1 MRIAFYAPLKPPD
14 HPVPSGDRRVAQ
26 QIMQALSAAGHE
38 VEIAARLRS
47 FDGGGDMARQTRLA
61 GLGGRLAGRY
71 VHRLYGRP
79 YAQRPQAWLTYHLY
93 YKAPD
98 WIGPRVTATLDI
110 PYIVVEASVAAKR
123 AGGPWSLG
131 HQATIAA
138 LARAAAVVSLNPADE
153 AGVAPHLRAPAHMHR
168 LKPFLDSR
176 PYAESARGRTAHRA
190 AIARRYG
197 LDPGQ
202 PWLLAVA
209 MMRPGDKLESYKVLG
224 ESLASLLG
232 QPWSLLVVGDGPA
245 REQVRTA
252 LAPMGDRVVFAGA
265 LDETLLRPLYAATD
279 LYVWP
284 AVNEAFGMAILEAQ
298 ATGLPVVAGA
308 SGGVGEIVAQDRTG
322 LLVPPRDAAALAAA
336 IGPLLAGTARRRRMS
351 ENALAKVAAE
361 HDVTVASRSFSHVLS
376 LLPQSMVR
384 A

>member
-1 MRIAFYAPLKPPD
+1 MRLAFYAPLKPPD

-26 QIMQALSAAGHE
+26 QILAALAGAGHE

-47 FDGGGDMARQTRLA
+47 FDGRGDLARQTKLA
-61 GLGGRLAGRY
+61 GIAAKLAGRY
-71 VHRLYGRP
+71 VHRIYGLP
-79 YAQRPQAWLTYHLY
+79 YARRPEAWMTYHLY

-98 WIGPRVTATLDI
+98 WIGPRVAATLDI
-110 PYIVVEASVAAKR
+110 PYVVIEASVADKR

-138 LARAAAVVSLNPADE
+138 LTRAAAVVSLNPADE
-153 AGVAPHLRAPAHMHR
+153 PGISAHVRSPQHLHR

-176 PYAESARGRTAHRA
+176 PYAAAARERDSHRIA
-190 AIARRYG
+190 VARRYG
-197 LDPGQ
+197 LDPSR

-224 ESLASLLG
+224 ESLALLAAHS
-232 QPWSLLVVGDGPA
+232 WSLLVVGDGPA
-245 REQVRTA
+245 RDQVRTT
-252 LAPMGDRVVFAGA
+252 LAPLGERVVFAGP
-265 LDETLLRPLYAATD
+265 LDDGDLRPAYAAAD
-279 LYVWP
+279 IYVWP

-298 ATGLPVVAGA
+298 AAGLAVVAGD
-308 SGGVGEIVAQDRTG
+308 SGGVGEIVAPGRTG
-322 LLVPPRDAAALAAA
+322 ALVKPRDAAALAATL
-336 IGPLLAGTARRRRMS
+336 GPLLADPGLRSRLS
-351 ENALAKVAAE
+351 QNALAKVAAE
-361 HDVTVASRSFSHVLS
+361 HDLSVAARALSHVLS

>member
-1 MRIAFYAPLKPPD
+1 MRLAFYAPLKPPD

-26 QIMQALSAAGHE
+26 QILAALADAGHE

-47 FDGGGDMARQTRLA
+47 FDGSGDLTRQTKLA
-61 GLGGRLAGRY
+61 GIAARLAGRY
-71 VHRLYGRP
+71 VHRIYGRP
-79 YAQRPQAWLTYHLY
+79 YARRPEAWVTYHLY

-98 WIGPRVTATLDI
+98 WIGPRVAATLDI
-110 PYIVVEASVAAKR
+110 PYVVIEASVAGKR

-153 AGVAPHLRAPAHMHR
+153 PGIAPHVRAPTRLHR

-176 PYAESARGRTAHRA
+176 PYAAAAHERA
-190 AIARRYG
+190 SHRVRVARRYG
-197 LDPGQ
+197 LDPDR

-224 ESLASLLG
+224 ESLALLTAH
-232 QPWSLLVVGDGPA
+232 PWSLLVVGDGPA
-245 REQVRTA
+245 RDQVRAA
-252 LAPMGDRVVFAGA
+252 LAPVGERVAFAGP
-265 LDETLLRPLYAATD
+265 LDDAELGPAYAAAD

-298 ATGLPVVAGA
+298 AAGLPVVAGD
-308 SGGVGEIVAQDRTG
+308 SGGVGEIVAHGRTG
-322 LLVPPRDAAALAAA
+322 ALVRPRDAAALAAA
-336 IGPLLAGTARRRRMS
+336 IEPLLADPARRSRWS
-351 ENALAKVAAE
+351 QNALAKVAVE
-361 HDVTVASRSFSHVLS
+361 HDRAVAARVLGHVLS
-376 LLPQSMVR
+376 QLPQSMVR

>member
-1 MRIAFYAPLKPPD
+1 MRVAFYAPLKPPD
-14 HPVPSGDRRVAQ
+14 HPVPSGDRRVARH
-26 QIMQALSAAGHE
+26 ILEALHAAGHD

-47 FDGGGDMARQTRLA
+47 FDGGGDTARQTRIA

-71 VHRLYGRP
+71 VHRIYNRP
-79 YAQRPQAWLTYHLY
+79 YAERPQVWITYHLY

-110 PYIVVEASVAAKR
+110 PYVVIEGSVAGKR

-138 LARAAAVVSLNPADE
+138 LARASAVISLNPADE
-153 AGVAPHLRAPAHMHR
+153 PGVAPHMRAPARPSR

-176 PYAESARGRTAHRA
+176 PYAAAAREREAHRRMV
-190 AIARRYG
+190 ARRYG
-197 LDPGQ
+197 LDPDR

-224 ESLASLLG
+224 ESLRQLAS

-245 REQVRTA
+245 RAQVQDA
-252 LAPMGDRVVFAGA
+252 LAPLGERVVRAGA
-265 LDETLLRPLYAATD
+265 LDDPELRPIYAASD

-298 ATGLPVVAGA
+298 ATGLPVVAGD
-308 SGGVGEIVAQDRTG
+308 SGGVGEIVADGRTG
-322 LLVPPRDAAALAAA
+322 ALVPPRDAAALAQA
-336 IGPLLAGTARRRRMS
+336 IGPLLADAAVRRRMS
-351 ENALAKVAAE
+351 ADALAKGAAE
-361 HDVTVASRSFSHVLS
+361 HDLPVAARGLSHVLS
-376 LLPQSMVR
+376 QLPLSMVR